1 MLGLDSASAVK
12 EQEKQLNPAR
22 ILRSV
27 EPEDLVRYGLIPE
40 FIGRLPVVTSLEPL
54 TKDDLMKIL
63 TEPKNALTRQYE
75 KLLAYENV
83 KLKFEKSAL
92 EALADKAVAKG
103 TGARGLRSLIE
114 NMMSSIMFDLPSRT
128 DVAECIITKDTVE
141 TGVPKLKKKSAKS

>member
-1 MLGLDSASAVK
+1 M
-12 EQEKQLNPAR
+12 
-22 ILRSV
+22 
-27 EPEDLVRYGLIPE
+27 
-40 FIGRLPVVTSLEPL
+40 
-54 TKDDLMKIL
+54 
-63 TEPKNALTRQYE
+63 TRQYE